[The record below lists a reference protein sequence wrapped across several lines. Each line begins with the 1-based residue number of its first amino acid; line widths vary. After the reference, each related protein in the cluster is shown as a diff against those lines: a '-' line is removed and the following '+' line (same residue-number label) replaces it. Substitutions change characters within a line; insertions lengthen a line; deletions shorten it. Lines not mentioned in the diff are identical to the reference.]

1 MRSAF
6 HHVSNV
12 AALQYITEMNSNGG
26 FCVRQV
32 TMEAHRVFQV
42 TLDRQQRAE
51 RIKSV
56 MAMLK
61 RYDSL
66 FRLPTRIRQA
76 TERGDFEQVISD
88 HRKAKALMETLA
100 TSSSE
105 VWHNLFLEVAK
116 VAWLPCRICTTFLLY
131 AAFRTAVC
139 EVSDHGLSLS
149 ILAQFTNLK
158 SLQALSSL
166 LLATISLI
174 KLSLAP

>member
-1 MRSAF
+1 M
-6 HHVSNV
+6 
-12 AALQYITEMNSNGG
+12 
-26 FCVRQV
+26 
-32 TMEAHRVFQV
+32 FQM
-42 TLDRQQRAE
+42 TLDRQQRAD

-76 TERGDFEQVISD
+76 TERGDYEQVISD

-116 VAWLPCRICTTFLLY
+116 VACFPPPCPHQYFLLCT
-131 AAFRTAVC
+131 AFRITAC
-139 EVSDHGLSLS
+139 EISAHGLLS
-149 ILAQFTNLK
+149 ICSNPH
-158 SLQALSSL
+158 
-166 LLATISLI
+166 IS
-174 KLSLAP
+174 AV